1 MDDKIGP
8 IYLFLLGHLL
18 VQPVQYLLAGQP
30 IPILYPLYA
39 HLVGGSYHDHP
50 IHKLISAAFV
60 GQCGFFEGVRGV
72 RMGPGPGFGV
82 SPYSRMD
89 QVVEL
94 LQQLV
99 IGKGTFGEVGAVELT
114 VIRIRQ
120 RSKQVDYSPA
130 KRRIF
135 HHEGFSPVISVVDGN
150 AQCGK
155 YLAYGRFSAAD
166 PSGNP
171 NFEHSGL
178 LGLNTQIQWLQF
190 TIFAGYSRKG
200 DPVMA
205 KFRMNHARQ
214 GKGSGAN
221 IIRVGVLAALLAGS
235 FLAIVFLN
243 RNQGPA
249 VSNDLVTP
257 ADTVDDR
264 TFFLPTG
271 HTGQVIHHRYHSLA
285 FAKNRRQTEWVAYVL
300 TRDRVLATEAI
311 PVASDTAKIGFLI
324 PPADLAFSERGKAEA
339 QMPHNHIP
347 QSADLSRGLW
357 QELGQQVRSWA
368 RQWKKLYVVAGPVW
382 STDAEDLGVDP
393 STVSP
398 RAFFKVILDLA
409 EPDQKALAFWLP
421 NQAESL
427 ALPAY
432 MVPIDTVEARTGL
445 NFFGELMPLE
455 LERQLEASLQ
465 PDRWPLD
472 SDRAGYRN

>member
-1 MDDKIGP
+1 
-8 IYLFLLGHLL
+8 
-18 VQPVQYLLAGQP
+18 
-30 IPILYPLYA
+30 
-39 HLVGGSYHDHP
+39 
-50 IHKLISAAFV
+50 
-60 GQCGFFEGVRGV
+60 
-72 RMGPGPGFGV
+72 
-82 SPYSRMD
+82 
-89 QVVEL
+89 
-94 LQQLV
+94 
-99 IGKGTFGEVGAVELT
+99 
-114 VIRIRQ
+114 
-120 RSKQVDYSPA
+120 
-130 KRRIF
+130 
-135 HHEGFSPVISVVDGN
+135 
-150 AQCGK
+150 
-155 YLAYGRFSAAD
+155 
-166 PSGNP
+166 
-171 NFEHSGL
+171 
-178 LGLNTQIQWLQF
+178 
-190 TIFAGYSRKG
+190 
-200 DPVMA
+200 MA